1 MITLHR
7 PSGPNSK
14 ICTLKIGAE
23 RRQYRRHELEHRG
36 LPVQRWAG
44 AVPSRDGGTLGV
56 LVDLSAGGAR
66 IRTVDRSIRPDS
78 HIRIRLELPEY
89 AGICPFINTQSE
101 QPAPKREWIGWMNV
115 RRVVEREDGELEV
128 AGPLEDMDEMD
139 RGMLGLY
146 LSTQPLAA

>member
-7 PSGPNSK
+7 PSGRNSK

-23 RRQYRRHELEHRG
+23 RRQYRRHDLEHRG

-44 AVPSRDGGTLGV
+44 AVPQRDGGTLGV

-66 IRTVDRSIRPDS
+66 IRTTDRTIRPES

-89 AGICPFINTQSE
+89 AGISPFVSTDGE
-101 QPAPKREWIGWMNV
+101 EPAPRREWIGWMNV
-115 RRVVEREDGELEV
+115 RRVAECADGHLEV
-128 AGPLEDMDEMD
+128 AGPLEDMDDMD

-146 LSTQPLAA
+146 LSTQPMAA